1 MNRLAPTSICFLSEL
16 ACTSR
21 KRLGQAFSTTIPQ
34 GKGCE
39 TYLVDPDRLA
49 VQLDLVHDP
58 AGVLGILLRSELAE
72 TETLMSLRDTVLGQ
86 VDIH

>member
-16 ACTSR
+16 ACTYQNQH
-21 KRLGQAFSTTIPQ
+21 GQTSSITGPQ
-34 GKGCE
+34 GEGCE
-39 TYLVDPDRLA
+39 TCLVDSDRLS

-86 VDIH
+86 VDVH

>member
-16 ACTSR
+16 AYTYQTQ
-21 KRLGQAFSTTIPQ
+21 LGQALSTTIAQ
-34 GKGCE
+34 GEGCE
-39 TYLVDPDRLA
+39 TYLVDPDGLA

-72 TETLMSLRDTVLGQ
+72 TEALMSLRNTVLGQ
-86 VDIH
+86 VDVH